1 MALRIIVIGGGIS
14 GLSLGYLLSQKKEY
28 DVIVSEAQKRAGGKI
43 WTEREAGFIIE
54 GGVNAF
60 LDNRALTLEL
70 IKRLALS
77 PLRSSDSAR
86 KRFIYSG
93 GRLHRLPE
101 SPPTFLAS
109 PLISPLGKIRL
120 FMEVFIPKG
129 KADDETLSEFA
140 IRRLGRE
147 AYEKLIDPMASGI
160 YAGNPEEMSL
170 KSCFPRI
177 DELEK
182 KYGSLIK
189 ALISLKRQS
198 KRPVGATP
206 SGVLTS
212 FSGGMNDVVEA
223 LSTSLGERLRSS
235 ERAVSVERLSSGY
248 VVHFKDSTK
257 VEADAVVLAVP
268 SYEAEG
274 ILRELD
280 RNLSS
285 LLGEIRYPPV
295 SVVALAYRKDR
306 LPSETLREL
315 NAFGFLVP
323 SREKRKILGV
333 LYDSSIFPNRAPEG
347 YVLLRAMIGGARQPE
362 TALLDERKLIEIVE
376 GEIKD
381 IVGIR
386 AEPEFSKVFRHERAI
401 PQYEVGHS
409 RRLSQIEERLSR
421 YRGLYITGNALRGV
435 GFNDCIENSFKLA
448 KKIEEEL

>member
-1 MALRIIVIGGGIS
+1 MALRIVVIGGGIS

-43 WTEREAGFIIE
+43 WTERHDSFIVE

-70 IKRLALS
+70 IKRLSLP

-86 KRFIYSG
+86 KRFVYSE

-101 SPPTFLAS
+101 SPPAFLAS

-129 KADDETLSEFA
+129 KADDETLREFA

-147 AYEKLIDPMASGI
+147 AYEKLIDPMASGV

-198 KRPVGATP
+198 KKSVGVSP

-212 FSGGMNDVVEA
+212 FRGGMNDVVEA
-223 LSTSLGERLRSS
+223 LSTALGERLRKS

-248 VVHFKDSTK
+248 IVHFKDSTK

-274 ILRELD
+274 ILKELD

-285 LLGEIRYPPV
+285 LLGEIHYPPV

-306 LPSETLREL
+306 LPRETLREL

-347 YVLLRAMIGGARQPE
+347 YVLLRAMIGGARSPD
-362 TALLDERKLIEIVE
+362 TALFDERKLIEIVG

-381 IVGIR
+381 IVAIR
-386 AEPEFSKVFRHERAI
+386 AEPEFSRVFRHERAI
-401 PQYEVGHS
+401 PQYVVGHS

-421 YRGLYITGNALRGV
+421 YKGLYITGNALRGV
-435 GFNDCIENSFKLA
+435 GFNDCIENSFKLS